1 MKFPSYIQYNVKDC
15 GPSCL
20 RIISK
25 FYGKEYSLSYLREL
39 CQVSR
44 EGTSIVYMSEAAKS
58 LGYNTS
64 FENIQWEELRVRC
77 NEFPCIVHLRQ
88 NHFVVL
94 YNIDDSSEG
103 KVYISDPAIGLL
115 TYNKT
120 TFINS
125 WLGEDNCGVVL
136 FLKPSPQFDT
146 ITPIAHSNPIVTQ
159 LRGVAKAIKPYKSH
173 FLGMFLTVC
182 IALSFNFLMPY
193 LSQSVVDKGI
203 NRKDV
208 SFIVLI
214 LIAQVMVVVGQT
226 TANIVRNI
234 ITLKVST
241 NINIDIVSNFL
252 SKMLK
257 LPISFFET
265 TFIGDVI
272 QRIRDC
278 DRLQLFFTTTIV
290 SIVVSFLSIVIYAI
304 ILGKYNMNVFVVFI
318 LGSLIYVLW
327 IMCFLRYRKR
337 LDYQRFQESSI
348 SQNNIV
354 EMFEAIN
361 EIKLHQIE
369 NSKINEWKQ
378 TQKKLYDISLKR
390 LNVAHVQEAG
400 GIFIDQI
407 KNVIMSF
414 FAATSVI
421 DGSMTLGMMMAMQYI
436 MGQIN
441 TPILQFVQFLQLSQ
455 DAKIAM
461 ERINEIHEM
470 SNEDSCCKNIEHAT
484 LKADIRINDLTFKYP
499 GAKSNALANIN
510 LVIPYG
516 KTTAIV
522 GASGCGKTTLLKLLL
537 KFYRTSLGD
546 IYIGDKN
553 LNDIM
558 SSEWRAICGVVM
570 QNGYIFP
577 TTIEENITLCGTNAN
592 SREKGRMVEVA
603 KLALLDDYVNALPR
617 KYKTIVGKDG
627 IGLSSG
633 QKQRLLIARTLYKNA
648 DYIFLD
654 EATNSLDTKNE
665 ATVVRN
671 LNDHCKNKTLVV
683 IAHRLSTVKS
693 ADQIVVMDSGRIVEI
708 GKHNELISKKG
719 YYYNLVKNQLEL
731 DK

>member
-88 NHFVVL
+88 NHIVVL

-159 LRGVAKAIKPYKSH
+159 LRGVAKAIKPYKSY

-265 TFIGDVI
+265 TLIGDVI

-290 SIVVSFLSIVIYAI
+290 SIIVSFLSIVIYAI
-304 ILGKYNMNVFVVFI
+304 ILGKYNMNVFVVII

-327 IMCFLRYRKR
+327 IMYFLRYRKK

-378 TQKKLYDISLKR
+378 TQTKLYDISLKR

-461 ERINEIHEM
+461 ERINEVHEM

-499 GAKSNALANIN
+499 GAQCYALAKIN

-537 KFYRTSLGD
+537 KFYHTSLGD

-577 TTIEENITLCGTNAN
+577 TTIEENITLCGTNSN
-592 SREKGRMVEVA
+592 SQKNGRMVEVA

-617 KYKTIVGKDG
+617 KYKTIVGKNG

-719 YYYNLVKNQLEL
+719 YYYNLVKDQLEL

>member
-58 LGYNTS
+58 LGYSTS

-182 IALSFNFLMPY
+182 IVLSFNFLMPY

-327 IMCFLRYRKR
+327 IMYFLRYRKR

-436 MGQIN
+436 IGQIN

-470 SNEDSCCKNIEHAT
+470 SNEDSCCKNNDYAT
-484 LKADIRINDLTFKYP
+484 LKADIRIKDLIFKYP

-537 KFYRTSLGD
+537 KFYHTSLGD

>member
-214 LIAQVMVVVGQT
+214 LIAQVVVVGQT

>member
-173 FLGMFLTVC
+173 FLGMFLMVC
-182 IALSFNFLMPY
+182 IVLSFNFLMPY

-203 NRKDV
+203 NRKDI

-257 LPISFFET
+257 LPISYFET
-265 TFIGDVI
+265 TLIGDVI

-327 IMCFLRYRKR
+327 IKYFLRYRKR

-390 LNVAHVQEAG
+390 LNVAHIQEAG

-461 ERINEIHEM
+461 ERINEVHEM
-470 SNEDSCCKNIEHAT
+470 SNEDSCCKNIEHVT

-499 GAKSNALANIN
+499 GAQSYALAKIN

-537 KFYRTSLGD
+537 KFYHTSLGD

-577 TTIEENITLCGTNAN
+577 TTIEENITLCGTNPN
-592 SREKGRMVEVA
+592 SQKNGRMVEVA

-671 LNDHCKNKTLVV
+671 LNDRCKNKTLVV

-693 ADQIVVMDSGRIVEI
+693 ADQIVVMDSGHIVEI

>member
-627 IGLSSG
+627 IGLS
-633 QKQRLLIARTLYKNA
+633 
-648 DYIFLD
+648 
-654 EATNSLDTKNE
+654 TNSLDTKNE

>member
-1 MKFPSYIQYNVKDC
+1 MKFPSYIQYNAKDC

-182 IALSFNFLMPY
+182 IVLSFNFLMPY

-226 TANIVRNI
+226 TANIIRNI

-257 LPISFFET
+257 LPISYFET
-265 TFIGDVI
+265 TLIGDVI

-290 SIVVSFLSIVIYAI
+290 SIVVSILSIVVYAI
-304 ILGKYNMNVFVVFI
+304 ILGKYNINVFVVFI

-327 IMCFLRYRKR
+327 IMYFLRYRKR
-337 LDYQRFQESSI
+337 LDYQRFQESSK

-441 TPILQFVQFLQLSQ
+441 TPIIQFVQFLQLSQ

-470 SNEDSCCKNIEHAT
+470 SNEDRCCKNNDYAA
-484 LKADIRINDLTFKYP
+484 LKADIRIKDLIFKYP
-499 GAKSNALANIN
+499 GAKNNALANIN

-537 KFYRTSLGD
+537 KFYNTSLGD
-546 IYIGDKN
+546 IFIGDKN

-592 SREKGRMVEVA
+592 SQEKERMVEVA

-633 QKQRLLIARTLYKNA
+633 QKQRLLIARTLYKNT

-671 LNDHCKNKTLVV
+671 LNDHCKNKTLVI

-719 YYYNLVKNQLEL
+719 YYYNLIKNQLEL

>member
-1 MKFPSYIQYNVKDC
+1 
-15 GPSCL
+15 
-20 RIISK
+20 
-25 FYGKEYSLSYLREL
+25 
-39 CQVSR
+39 
-44 EGTSIVYMSEAAKS
+44 
-58 LGYNTS
+58 
-64 FENIQWEELRVRC
+64 
-77 NEFPCIVHLRQ
+77 
-88 NHFVVL
+88 
-94 YNIDDSSEG
+94 
-103 KVYISDPAIGLL
+103 
-115 TYNKT
+115 
-120 TFINS
+120 
-125 WLGEDNCGVVL
+125 
-136 FLKPSPQFDT
+136 
-146 ITPIAHSNPIVTQ
+146 
-159 LRGVAKAIKPYKSH
+159 
-173 FLGMFLTVC
+173 
-182 IALSFNFLMPY
+182 
-193 LSQSVVDKGI
+193 
-203 NRKDV
+203 
-208 SFIVLI
+208 
-214 LIAQVMVVVGQT
+214 
-226 TANIVRNI
+226 
-234 ITLKVST
+234 
-241 NINIDIVSNFL
+241 
-252 SKMLK
+252 MLK

-265 TFIGDVI
+265 TLIGDVI

-290 SIVVSFLSIVIYAI
+290 SIIVSFLSIVIYAI

-327 IMCFLRYRKR
+327 IMYFLRYRKK

-378 TQKKLYDISLKR
+378 TQTKLYDISLKR

-461 ERINEIHEM
+461 ERINEVHEM
-470 SNEDSCCKNIEHAT
+470 SNEDSCCKNIEHAI

-499 GAKSNALANIN
+499 GAQCYALAKIN

-537 KFYRTSLGD
+537 KFYHTSLGD

-577 TTIEENITLCGTNAN
+577 TTIEENITLCGTNPN
-592 SREKGRMVEVA
+592 SQKNGRMVGGG
-603 KLALLDDYVNALPR
+603 
-617 KYKTIVGKDG
+617 GK
-627 IGLSSG
+627 I
-633 QKQRLLIARTLYKNA
+633 
-648 DYIFLD
+648 
-654 EATNSLDTKNE
+654 
-665 ATVVRN
+665 
-671 LNDHCKNKTLVV
+671 
-683 IAHRLSTVKS
+683 STT
-693 ADQIVVMDSGRIVEI
+693 
-708 GKHNELISKKG
+708 
-719 YYYNLVKNQLEL
+719 
-731 DK
+731 